1 MRNLESLYGTDA
13 SFKEKV
19 DMAAADAIGTTSAE
33 FAAEWLAMPADDG
46 KPVGSLGR
54 ENLRAEVAHLE
65 AQVERL
71 RGKLG
76 EAADLACAIERTC
89 MGGYAAVVDTEAE
102 AAV

>member
-1 MRNLESLYGTDA
+1 MINLEKLYSTDLA
-13 SFKEKV
+13 FRDIVNE
-19 DMAAADAIGTTSAE
+19 AAAAAIGTTSAE
-33 FAAEWLAMPADDG
+33 FAEEWLALPADED

-54 ENLRAEVAHLE
+54 ENLRVEIAGLE

-89 MGGYAAVVDTEAE
+89 MDGYGRAVDIECEVGE
-102 AAV
+102 

>member
-1 MRNLESLYGTDA
+1 MTNLESLYGTDA
-13 SFKEKV
+13 VFKSKL
-19 DMAAADAIGTTSAE
+19 DAAAAEAIGTTSAE
-33 FAAEWLAMPADDG
+33 FAAEWLALPADDG

-54 ENLRAEVAHLE
+54 ESMRAEIMHLE

-89 MGGYAAVVDTEAE
+89 MGGYADAVDIEAE
-102 AAV
+102 VAI